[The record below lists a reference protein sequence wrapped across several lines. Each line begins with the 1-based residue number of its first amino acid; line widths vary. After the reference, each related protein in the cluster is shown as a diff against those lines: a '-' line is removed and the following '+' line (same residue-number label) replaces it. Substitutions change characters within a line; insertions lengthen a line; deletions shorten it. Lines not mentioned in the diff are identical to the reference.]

1 MSPEALSGWSRAIP
15 AVPGQAASQMG
26 YAVTAGDVPETKS
39 RCRVDPAVPDLR
51 GPRARDRRL
60 AGILAF
66 EHTGQLVSI
75 DVQLKRHDF
84 VVVYPELEAGT
95 AGPLRESTI
104 VRKKPAA
111 RPRRANIL
119 AMVPWWAG
127 PWPGVP
133 SGILVDHVRR

>member
-1 MSPEALSGWSRAIP
+1 
-15 AVPGQAASQMG
+15 MG

-84 VVVYPELEAGT
+84 VVVYPELEGGT

-104 VRKKPAA
+104 VRKKTCRKAPQSQYLSDCA
-111 RPRRANIL
+111 L
-119 AMVPWWAG
+119 VGGSVAG
-127 PWPGVP
+127 GF
-133 SGILVDHVRR
+133 G